1 MAPQWKPI
9 TYKGQPARQYPDGS
23 IRDDK
28 GRLKARHPKA
38 DDKVREALVKNGGD
52 PSATLDKATVAKG
65 LNILKAQKQTERKRE
80 AAAEARAGLLRAA
93 QSSSPS
99 DPNTPAEAWGVYA
112 ESLGERAL
120 LEDNTGHS
128 VSAIKLLGKMSAL
141 LVEDDKR
148 PVTNIDKQ
156 QVNIM
161 FDAETAE
168 LWEARAQLTVEGD
181 VVEIE
186 DSSSQPAE
194 HNQAGEEEQGI
205 VGQGEDAGG
214 QEEA

>member
-9 TYKGQPARQYPDGS
+9 TYKGQPARQYQDGS

-38 DDKVREALVKNGGD
+38 TEAIREALAKQSNGKPITNLTPADIGE
-52 PSATLDKATVAKG
+52 G
-65 LNILKAQKQTERKRE
+65 LALIRGEKQTERKQE

-93 QSSSPS
+93 KSSSPS

-112 ESLGERAL
+112 EALGERAL

-141 LVEDDKR
+141 LVEDDKSR
-148 PVTNIDKQ
+148 PTTHIDKQ

-168 LWEARAQLTVEGD
+168 LWETRGQLAIEGD
-181 VVEIE
+181 VREVEE
-186 DSSSQPAE
+186 SSASQPAE
-194 HNQAGEEEQGI
+194 QHQAGEEAQGSDDD
-205 VGQGEDAGG
+205 G
-214 QEEA
+214 

>member
-38 DDKVREALVKNGGD
+38 DDKVREALAKNGNSPLD
-52 PSATLDKATVAKG
+52 PSKPLDGASLGKG
-65 LNILKAQKQTERKRE
+65 LALIRGEKQTERKRE
-80 AAAEARAGLLRAA
+80 AAAEARLGLLRAA
-93 QSSSPS
+93 KSSSPS

-112 ESLGERAL
+112 EALGERAL

-156 QVNIM
+156 QVNIQ
-161 FDAETAE
+161 FDSSTAE
-168 LWEARAQLTVEGD
+168 VWTDIASRAIDGEVRE
-181 VVEIE
+181 V
-186 DSSSQPAE
+186 SSSEPAE
-194 HNQAGEEEQGI
+194 QSEGGEEEPGI
-205 VGQGEDAGG
+205 VGQGA
-214 QEEA
+214 EAEQAEV